1 MKKSILKTLSGILIS
16 FSMFSSTVYAGTWI
30 KHQGDNPYSNVYLGG
45 WEYQNDDGTP
55 AAGWQYINNN
65 WYYFNTEDGCAYTGI
80 KTINGKDYYFD
91 SINCDMKHDQ
101 YVKIGSGWHAAMAWA
116 CSDGHI
122 DYNNTTFSDSS
133 N

>member
-1 MKKSILKTLSGILIS
+1 MKKIILKTLSGILIS
-16 FSMFSSTVYAGTWI
+16 FSIFSIPATAFQTGWSSSNHGT
-30 KHQGDNPYSNVYLGG
+30 Y
-45 WEYQNDDGTP
+45 GTEWQYITNEGIP
-55 AAGWQYINNN
+55 ARGWQYINYN
-65 WYYFNTEDGCAYTGI
+65 WYYLGLFDGIAVKGLQ
-80 KTINGKDYYFD
+80 TINGQDYYFD
-91 SINCDMKHDQ
+91 LVNCDMKHDQ